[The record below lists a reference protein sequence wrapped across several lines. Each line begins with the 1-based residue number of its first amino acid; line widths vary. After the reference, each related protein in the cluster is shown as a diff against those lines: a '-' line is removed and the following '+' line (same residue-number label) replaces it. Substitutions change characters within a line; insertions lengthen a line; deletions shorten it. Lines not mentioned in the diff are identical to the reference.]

1 MHWVVLQG
9 TRTCRVSSAS
19 ATGTIWSPASRRW
32 PHLVL
37 RPRAKRSLK
46 HEEDKA
52 PAARPPRSPAARSP
66 GFHHM
71 WPFPEE
77 RIPRSGP
84 RNRDGAVRFAGSFSI
99 IRTQRSLPS
108 SRPSPGSSS
117 EAPRHP
123 PRCTPISARR
133 GPSPKGPRGARLRH
147 RPALCGCAPGPRPRR
162 AAPRLVSPRG
172 LVLLL
177 PWRARL
183 PRAPACVH
191 SCSSGCWPVSGT
203 RRADG
208 RMNR

>member
-1 MHWVVLQG
+1 MLQG

-52 PAARPPRSPAARSP
+52 PAARPPRSPAARPP

-108 SRPSPGSSS
+108 PGRALALPRKPPATHPAVPRSQHAEVRPPKAREERVCDTAQHSAGARPAPARGALPPGWCPPGVSSSSSPG
-117 EAPRHP
+117 
-123 PRCTPISARR
+123 AR
-133 GPSPKGPRGARLRH
+133 GS
-147 RPALCGCAPGPRPRR
+147 
-162 AAPRLVSPRG
+162 RG
-172 LVLLL
+172 L
-177 PWRARL
+177 R
-183 PRAPACVH
+183 
-191 SCSSGCWPVSGT
+191 PVST
-203 RRADG
+203 PAAAAAG
-208 RMNR
+208 RCLALGERMGG